1 MVAETVEKTP
11 SETVGETVEESTQ
24 ETEEEKSTQE
34 TVEESVDR
42 AGKRKACGAATYRQE
57 NSCAH
62 QGVTDVNRHV
72 KSKGHQSKEQALQ
85 SASGIAKFYAPVSVG
100 GITEQESKTRR
111 AEKNAISWGNCA
123 SLSIDNAPV
132 NTGAKNSISSRALN
146 ENGNIYIHGCPCHI
160 IHNTAKHAGQRFLD
174 VTGFDPED
182 LCVDVAYWFRGSTN
196 RKGYLSEFCD
206 LHESDYMEMLQHVSV
221 RWLSLESCVNRI
233 LQRYEP
239 LTSYFKSLDEK
250 QPRFRRLVDAF
261 SNPLTE
267 VYLLFYQ
274 AT

>member
-111 AEKNAISWGNCA
+111 AE
-123 SLSIDNAPV
+123 
-132 NTGAKNSISSRALN
+132 
-146 ENGNIYIHGCPCHI
+146 
-160 IHNTAKHAGQRFLD
+160 RFLD